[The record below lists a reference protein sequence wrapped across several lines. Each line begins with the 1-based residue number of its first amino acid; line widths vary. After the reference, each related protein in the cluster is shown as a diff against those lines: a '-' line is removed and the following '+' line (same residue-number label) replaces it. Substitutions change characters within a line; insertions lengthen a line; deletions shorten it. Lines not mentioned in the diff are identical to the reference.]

1 MYKVLIK
8 KGVWRKQPIVDQ
20 LFDLHQ
26 PFKAKFKGGSAGHVI
41 VVGTQSNGLDN
52 ANCRVSCDVT
62 DIEYQ
67 DMEGNVIDIFAEL
80 DSQVSVNREPVTP
93 TLNYEKLYF
102 DMESEED
109 AIIRIRHTFDMFEE
123 IVDSVPKGH
132 IRGLIVSG
140 PPGIGKTYTVEE
152 VMYKHFGY
160 SENKYAIVKGH
171 ASPMAIYKTLYK
183 YSAEG
188 RVIVFD
194 DCDDAFNNEIALN
207 LLKAALDSGERRNIS
222 WLSDAASLKV
232 EDIPDRFEF
241 KGNVIFLTNTDFER
255 STVSKLRPHFD
266 AMMSRCHYLDLEMG
280 SQRDQLLRI
289 KMVVKDGLLSKYKLS
304 DMEQA
309 MLLDFVGTNF
319 NFLREHSLR
328 MVTKIADIYRSNP
341 RNWVSFVENTCL
353 RKQFRYERLY
363 KQKMKDD
370 VSMVELPAED
380 IFNLEVDTIK
390 VGG

>member
-1 MYKVLIK
+1 MYNVLIK
-8 KGVWRKQPIVDQ
+8 KGYWRKQLIQDQ
-20 LFDLHQ
+20 VFALHQ
-26 PFKAKFKGGSAGHVI
+26 PFKPKFRGGSTGHVI
-41 VVGTQSNGLDN
+41 VVGSQSNGLDN
-52 ANCRVSCDVT
+52 ANCRVSCDST

-67 DMEGNVIDIFAEL
+67 DLEGNAIDIFAEI
-80 DSQVSVNREPVTP
+80 DGQVTNASMKELATP
-93 TLNYEKLYF
+93 TINYEKLYF
-102 DMESEED
+102 DMESEEE
-109 AIIRIRHTFDMFEE
+109 AIARIRKTFEMFEE

-140 PPGIGKTYTVEE
+140 PPGIGKTHTVEE

-160 SENKYAIVKGH
+160 SETKYSVVKGH

-194 DCDDAFNNEIALN
+194 DCDDAFNNEVALN

-289 KMVVKDGLLSKYKLS
+289 KMVVEDGLLSKYKLTQ
-304 DMEQA
+304 MEES
-309 MLLDFVGTNF
+309 MLIDFVGINF

-341 RNWVSFVENTCL
+341 HNWVSFVENTCL

-370 VSMVELPAED
+370 TSIIELPVTD
-380 IFNLEVDTIK
+380 IFEVS
-390 VGG
+390 